1 MPIDAG
7 HSAFMVCCGKEIC
20 NGCIIAMFESEG
32 KDLCAFCR
40 TPPSNSDNEIV
51 RGLKKLMDDG
61 NAHGFYLLAGHYY
74 DGTMGM
80 PQDYQKANELY
91 LKAGE
96 LGCARGYFNLG
107 QVYDSGTGVE
117 VDKKK
122 AKYYFELAAM
132 DGDITGRNNLGC
144 MEYEA
149 GNHYRAFKHL
159 IIAAKAGLEES
170 LDAVK
175 QGFMAGYIT
184 KDGYA
189 STLRAYHERRKETK
203 SGARAKAEALG

>member
-1 MPIDAG
+1 
-7 HSAFMVCCGKEIC
+7 
-20 NGCIIAMFESEG
+20 
-32 KDLCAFCR
+32 
-40 TPPSNSDNEIV
+40 
-51 RGLKKLMDDG
+51 MDDG
-61 NAHGFYLLAGHYY
+61 NANAFYLFAGHYDDGDY
-74 DGTMGM
+74 DGL

-107 QVYDSGTGVE
+107 VAYEKGRGVE
-117 VDKKK
+117 RDEKK
-122 AKYYFELAAM
+122 AKHYYELSAM

-184 KDGYA
+184 KDEYA
-189 STLRAYHERRKETK
+189 STLRVHQQRLDEVK
-203 SGARAKAEALG
+203 SGARDVAEALG